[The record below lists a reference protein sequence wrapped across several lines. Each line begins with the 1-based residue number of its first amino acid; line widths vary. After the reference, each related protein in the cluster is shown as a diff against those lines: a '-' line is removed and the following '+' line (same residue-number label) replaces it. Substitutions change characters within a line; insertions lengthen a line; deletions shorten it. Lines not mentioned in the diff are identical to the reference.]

1 MLVKKHKYKPDL
13 REGNKEGYIP
23 TAATRTTR
31 ARGGAEG
38 TTTTTT
44 RKRATR
50 PTGAATAMA

>member
-38 TTTTTT
+38 
-44 RKRATR
+44 RATR